1 MRILPLFALGLLSLL
16 LVPSQAAAA
25 EPYGVWRHPDNGS
38 LVRMY
43 ECGSGL
49 CAKIIKVRE
58 SGRKDVH
65 NPDPDKRS
73 RPVEG
78 IVIMNGAQKTG
89 GDTWEGQ
96 LYNTQNGKTYSG
108 VITVQGPKTLELEG
122 CVLGGLL
129 CQGVTWSR
137 VR

>member
-1 MRILPLFALGLLSLL
+1 MRISPLFAVGLLSLL
-16 LVPSQAAAA
+16 FVPSEAAAA

-49 CAKIIKVRE
+49 CAKIIEVKD
-58 SGRKDVH
+58 SGRKDVN
-65 NPDPDKRS
+65 NPDPEKRS

-78 IVIMNGAQKTG
+78 VVIMNGAQKTG
-89 GDTWEGQ
+89 QDTWEGQ
-96 LYNTQNGKTYSG
+96 LYNTQNGKTYTG

>member
-1 MRILPLFALGLLSLL
+1 MRISPLFAVGLLSLL
-16 LVPSQAAAA
+16 FVPSEAAAA

-49 CAKIIKVRE
+49 CAKIIKVQD
-58 SGRKDVH
+58 SGRKDVN
-65 NPDPDKRS
+65 NPDPEKRS

-78 IVIMNGAQKTG
+78 VVIMNGAQKTG
-89 GDTWEGQ
+89 QDTWEGQ
-96 LYNTQNGKTYSG
+96 LYNTQNGKTYTG

>member
-43 ECGSGL
+43 ECGSSL
-49 CAKIIKVRE
+49 CAKIIEVRE

-65 NPDPDKRS
+65 NPDPAKRS

-78 IVIMNGAQKTG
+78 IVIMDGAQKTG
-89 GDTWEGQ
+89 EDTWEGQ

-129 CQGVTWSR
+129 CQGVTWAR

>member
-1 MRILPLFALGLLSLL
+1 MRISPLFALGLLSLL

-49 CAKIIKVRE
+49 CAKIIEVRE

-65 NPDPDKRS
+65 NPDPAKRS

-89 GDTWEGQ
+89 EDTWEGQ

>member
-1 MRILPLFALGLLSLL
+1 MRISPLFAVGLLSLL
-16 LVPSQAAAA
+16 FVPSEAAAA

-49 CAKIIKVRE
+49 CAKIIKVQD
-58 SGRKDVH
+58 SGRKDVN
-65 NPDPDKRS
+65 NPDPEKRS

-78 IVIMNGAQKTG
+78 VVIMNSAQKTG
-89 GDTWEGQ
+89 QDTWEGQ
-96 LYNTQNGKTYSG
+96 LYNTQNGKTYTG